1 MKETK
6 FIKLAKTNSG
16 FVKKM
21 TYLEAFKTYRGKMVK
36 NPVLDEHLMSEGSP
50 DLKDKTKAEKIWTLN
65 MIGAAKKSEK
75 LAAGED
81 LIDHE
86 AKTLLP
92 GKFIH
97 SEHSGIEAVLF
108 IEPENIE
115 KTETKKGEFFVIEP
129 KKIVPVE
136 GVVRLNWQKISIATV
151 SILEALKYLMKNGSG
166 ILDTPTGLPID
177 YKEGMQ
183 NDPLLPKPDEDDDGE
198 AVKIVGNVHY
208 ILPSNWVRHSYIP
221 ENQLLKPIYRK
232 DFFYMEGSGGD
243 GTYYTHGLP
252 NQRIYVG
259 KNIDKETAQV
269 AIWEI
274 LN

>member
-6 FIKLAKTNSG
+6 FIKLAKTKAG
-16 FVKKM
+16 FAKKM
-21 TYLEAFKTYRGKMVK
+21 TYLEAFKTYGGKMVK
-36 NPVLDEHLMSEGSP
+36 NPVLDEHLMSEGST

-81 LIDHE
+81 LIDYE

-97 SEHSGIEAVLF
+97 SEHAGSEIALF

-115 KTETKKGEFFVIEP
+115 KTETNKGEFFVIEP

-136 GVVRLNWQKISIATV
+136 GVVRLNWQKISIATT

-166 ILDTPTGLPID
+166 ILDNPTGLPID

>member
-6 FIKLAKTNSG
+6 FIKLAKTSSG
-16 FVKKM
+16 FAKKM
-21 TYLEAFKTYRGKMVK
+21 TYLDAFKMYGGKMIK
-36 NPVLDEHLMSEGSP
+36 NPVLDEHLMSEEPS
-50 DLKDKTKAEKIWTLN
+50 DLKDKAKAEKIWTLN

-81 LIDHE
+81 LIDQD

-97 SEHSGIEAVLF
+97 GEHIGKGVVLF
-108 IEPENIE
+108 IEPKDIE
-115 KTETKKGEFFVIEP
+115 KIETKKGEFFVIEP

-136 GVVRLNWQKISIATV
+136 GVIRLDWQKVKLATTP
-151 SILEALKYLMKNGSG
+151 ILKALKYLMKNGSG
-166 ILDTPTGLPID
+166 ILDKPTGLPIE
-177 YKEGMQ
+177 YNEGMQ
-183 NDPLLPKPDEDDDGE
+183 NDPLLPKPDEEDDGE
-198 AVKIVGNVHY
+198 TVKIVGNVHY

-221 ENQLLKPIYRK
+221 ESQLLKPIYRK
-232 DFFYMEGSGGD
+232 DLFYMEGDKGD
-243 GTYYTHGLP
+243 GTYHTKGLP

-259 KNIDKETAQV
+259 KNLDKEMAQV
-269 AIWEI
+269 AVVEI